1 MTDKWT
7 YTTENNSIKDE
18 NGREISPLHDDY
30 ERYRQTQLSPI
41 DDDYCRYTQDVSPLD
56 DDYCKYD
63 LD

>member
-1 MTDKWT
+1 MKK
-7 YTTENNSIKDE
+7 SIKDE
-18 NGREISPLHDDY
+18 NGREISPLHNDY

-41 DDDYCRYTQDVSPLD
+41 DDDYSRYTQDISPLD